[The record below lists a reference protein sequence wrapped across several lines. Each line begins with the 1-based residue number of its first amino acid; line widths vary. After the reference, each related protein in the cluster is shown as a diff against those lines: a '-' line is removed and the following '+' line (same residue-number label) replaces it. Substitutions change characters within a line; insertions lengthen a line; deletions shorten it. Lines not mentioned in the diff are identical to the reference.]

1 MTQATLPKKLKV
13 GDKWYSVEV
22 VEAMR
27 EKGLMGR
34 VYYPEQKIKIGL
46 VSNRTGAKFK
56 MEHVQDSFWHEVVHA
71 ILQDMG
77 RDALNRDEKFV
88 TGFANRLTK
97 AIQTAKF

>member
-1 MTQATLPKKLKV
+1 MTQATLPTKLKV

-46 VSNRTGAKFK
+46 ISNRTGTKFK
-56 MEHVQDSFWHEVVHA
+56 LERVQDTFWHEVVHA

-77 RDALNRDEKFV
+77 RDALNSDEKFV